1 MTISVVIVAA
11 GSGERLG
18 SKRPKAFVDVAGE
31 SLLEHALTPLNALSP
46 KLQVIV
52 TAPEA
57 WVSAARDLARR
68 SLDSRHDLTVVV
80 GGSTR
85 TDSVRNALQVVSDS
99 SDTVLI
105 HDAARAFTPVEVFER
120 VIEALNSGQS
130 AVIPTLD
137 VVDTMVPRDPATGV
151 TGQAVDRSQLAI
163 TQTPQGFSRAMLL
176 DAYAR
181 FAGEATDDAEVI
193 RRSGGTVVSVAGD
206 ARSFKVTYPQDLER
220 ARTMLSGTGDTR
232 IGIGVDV
239 HRYDPD
245 APLHLGGVHWPGEP
259 GLSGHSDGD
268 VVLHAICDALLQAA
282 GLGDL
287 GTLFGVD
294 RPEFAGARS
303 LVFLDHTL
311 GLLTEG
317 GFTVS
322 SVTCQIIANTPR
334 FAPRR
339 EEISQLLT
347 ERVGAPV
354 HVAATTSD
362 GLGLTG
368 RGEGAA
374 AVAVALLARHPAPPR
389 PSK

>member
-1 MTISVVIVAA
+1 VTISVVVVAA

-18 SKRPKAFVDVAGE
+18 SKRPKAFVDVAGA
-31 SLLEHALTPLNALSP
+31 SLLEHSLTPLNAFAP
-46 KLQVIV
+46 NLQVVI

-57 WVSAARDLARR
+57 WVSAARDLARQT
-68 SLDSRHDLTVVV
+68 LDARHDLTVVV

-85 TDSVRNALQVVSDS
+85 TESVRNALQVVSDS
-99 SDTVLI
+99 SELVLI

-120 VIEALNSGQS
+120 VIEALRAGQS

-137 VVDTMVPRDPATGV
+137 VVDTMVPRDPTTGV

-163 TQTPQGFSRAMLL
+163 TQTPQGFTRASLL
-176 DAYAR
+176 AAYAT
-181 FAGEATDDAEVI
+181 FAGDATDDAEVI

-220 ARTMLSGTGDTR
+220 ARAMLTGTEDAR

-239 HRYDPD
+239 HRYDPE
-245 APLHLGGVHWPGEP
+245 AALYLGGVHWPGEP
-259 GLSGHSDGD
+259 GLAGHSDGD

-303 LVFLDHTL
+303 SVFLDHTL
-311 GLLTEG
+311 GLLAEA
-317 GFTVS
+317 GFTIK
-322 SVTCQIIANTPR
+322 SVTCQVIANTPR

-339 EEISQLLT
+339 EEISQALT
-347 ERVGAPV
+347 DRIGAPV

-374 AVAVALLARHPAPPR
+374 AFAVALLARHPAPPT